1 MKHIV
6 SALVANKSGVLAHI
20 AGLFSA
26 RGFNIESLA
35 VGETEDPEYSRM
47 TIVVAGDDAILEQVR
62 KQLQKLINVVK
73 VRDFSQM
80 PYVERDL
87 VLVKVKAPVGKR
99 SEILELADIFRASIV
114 DVGLGEV
121 IVELVGDE
129 QKVRAMVD
137 LLRPYGIVELARTG
151 VVALARSSMDQ
162 G

>member
-6 SALVANKSGVLAHI
+6 SAFVANQPGVLAHI

-35 VGETEDPEYSRM
+35 VGETEDPAYSRM
-47 TIVVAGDDAILEQVR
+47 TIVVTGDDTILEQVR

-73 VRDFSQM
+73 VRDFSQT

-87 VLVKVKAPVGKR
+87 ALIKVKVPAGR
-99 SEILELADIFRASIV
+99 RGEILELVNIFRASVV
-114 DVGLGEV
+114 DVGSGKLV
-121 IVELVGDE
+121 IELVGDE
-129 QKVRAMVD
+129 EKVQAMID

-151 VVALARSSMDQ
+151 RIALARSSAE
-162 G
+162 